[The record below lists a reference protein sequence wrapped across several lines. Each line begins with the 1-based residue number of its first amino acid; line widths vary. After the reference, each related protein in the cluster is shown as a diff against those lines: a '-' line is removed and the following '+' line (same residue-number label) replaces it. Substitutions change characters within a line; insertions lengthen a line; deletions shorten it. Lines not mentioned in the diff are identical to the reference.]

1 VVDVQNLPIVHGDG
15 RQLRQLFQNI
25 ISNGLKYNK
34 KGEPPQLTIT
44 FNRIQGG
51 ATEAYLPKERRDE
64 EFYLIEIKDN
74 GIGFDPDDAERIF
87 RLFQRLHGKAE
98 YEGTGVG
105 LAIVQQVA
113 DNHKG
118 FVWAGSRPGEGATFK
133 VLLPVEQT

>member
-1 VVDVQNLPIVHGDG
+1 
-15 RQLRQLFQNI
+15 
-25 ISNGLKYNK
+25 
-34 KGEPPQLTIT
+34 
-44 FNRIQGG
+44 
-51 ATEAYLPKERRDE
+51 
-64 EFYLIEIKDN
+64 
-74 GIGFDPDDAERIF
+74 DAERIF